1 MGGKEAYIWRDTEFR
16 VGQRAWEGSHY
27 RGFVGVIAVQVG
39 GFDLQGDVFL
49 VAQLDHGDTV
59 LPVTATINSNNKA
72 HVGGFCTKKTP
83 KTCMLLQFEWNEA
96 FVFRCQVTVAIR
108 QLQITVT
115 KVVVAAALFPE
126 RHLRE
131 KAHRHTVEYLKKNG
145 FLIF

>member
-1 MGGKEAYIWRDTEFR
+1 MGGNEAYVRRDTEFR
-16 VGQRAWEGSHY
+16 VGEGAREGSHH
-27 RGFVGVIAVQVG
+27 RGFVGVVAVQVG

-49 VAQLDHGDTV
+49 AAQLDHGDVV

-72 HVGGFCTKKTP
+72 RVRGFFTTKKNK

-108 QLQITVT
+108 QLQIALT

-131 KAHRHTVEYLKKNG
+131 KAHRHTVEYLKKTD
-145 FLIF
+145 L